1 MSAAERI
8 PAQAFGPGFLGT
20 GSAVEVELSDYGL
33 RLITEDSFDG
43 NPPWADVATRK
54 GGFNDRALLL
64 EWSGRAGR
72 YALSVGDTAAIAAVR
87 ARLASAQPQRQIA
100 GSGVMGQGAATR
112 AWSHAF
118 VWGTIVL
125 PLLFVG
131 ALFWQHER
139 IAAWAVSLIPVAQER
154 KLGEAVFAQAKTR
167 LTLSEGPA
175 TNMVREIGA
184 RLVQGSTYTYEF
196 HVANDPSVN
205 AFAIPGGFIVIH
217 SGLIAA
223 ASSAEEVAGVLA
235 HEVQHVEKR
244 HSLKAMAKGA
254 GVAIAVALVTGDLGG
269 VAAIGTELANLSFSR
284 GHETE
289 ADLEGL
295 KLLVKAGIA
304 PHGMRDF
311 FRKLGDGTIRTP
323 GWLSSHPPSAERYMA
338 LDAAIKA
345 LPPSTTRPL
354 DYDMTAIKAS
364 LPAAKPAAP
373 TEKK

>member
-33 RLITEDSFDG
+33 RLVTEDGFDG
-43 NPPWADVATRK
+43 HPPWTDVAARK

-64 EWSGRAGR
+64 EWTGRAGR
-72 YALSVGDTAAIAAVR
+72 YALSLSDPAAIAAVR
-87 ARLASAQPQRQIA
+87 ARLAATQPQRQIA
-100 GSGVMGQGAATR
+100 GSGIMGRGGATR

-118 VWGTIVL
+118 IWGTIVV
-125 PLLFVG
+125 PLILIG
-131 ALFWQHER
+131 ALVWQHER

-167 LTLSEGPA
+167 LTLVDGPA
-175 TNMVREIGA
+175 TTMVREIGA
-184 RLVQGSTYTYEF
+184 RLSQGSVYAYEF

-217 SGLIAA
+217 SGLIASA
-223 ASSAEEVAGVLA
+223 ASAEEVAGVIA
-235 HEVQHVEKR
+235 HEIVHVEKR

-269 VAAIGTELANLSFSR
+269 VAVIGTELANLSFSR

-323 GWLSSHPPSAERYMA
+323 GWLSSHPPSAERYTA

-345 LPPSTTRPL
+345 LPPSSHQPL
-354 DYDMTAIKAS
+354 GYDLAAIKAS

-373 TEKK
+373 KETK